1 MALHKH
7 SGSKGYLSKTVLLEA
22 AQPYADVSFTAKSVV
37 DSQYYTAWSSMG
49 TLIKK
54 ELVEKTGNPA
64 KYQLTDSGQILA
76 IRLETAE
83 IELGGSP
90 TVGYVGFNAP
100 SVSPSPPK
108 PSTSRA
114 VKKTTVPKA
123 TSNKTDPIVVPSAS
137 SLKIPIQNK
146 TPTKSTQ
153 PVDDVILVE
162 DDEFDLYPLMIPNF
176 SEVASASSNKPST
189 TRNQISPV
197 SEKTSVKDK
206 PYSASS
212 KTSAPHQN
220 PSTSKE
226 ICNGP
231 SRDIIFLD
239 QDYEYVRPPVSQNP
253 RNKRTA
259 STSSDPAMDE
269 IIFGEEAEAR
279 AEALLR
285 APSSSHDSIRL
296 KPGQYDIVLCV
307 DNAEVAGYILL
318 FISYLYFYK
327 CLLI

>member
-83 IELGGSP
+83 AELGGSP
-90 TVGYVGFNAP
+90 TVGYVGFNAA
-100 SVSPSPPK
+100 SPSPSPSK
-108 PSTSRA
+108 PSTSRV
-114 VKKTTVPKA
+114 VKKATIPKA
-123 TSNKTDPIVVPSAS
+123 TSNQTDSIVVPSAS
-137 SLKIPIQNK
+137 SLKRPIPNK

-153 PVDDVILVE
+153 PVDDVILVD
-162 DDEFDLYPLMIPNF
+162 DDEFDLYPLMTPNF
-176 SEVASASSNKPST
+176 GEGPSAASNKPST
-189 TRNQISPV
+189 TRNHISQL

-206 PYSASS
+206 PNSVST
-212 KTSAPHQN
+212 KTSVPHQN

-226 ICNGP
+226 ICDGP

-239 QDYEYVRPPVSQNP
+239 QDYEFVRPPVSHHP
-253 RNKRTA
+253 PNKRTA

-285 APSSSHDSIRL
+285 APSYTHDSIKL

-307 DNAEVAGYILL
+307 DNAEVAG
-318 FISYLYFYK
+318 
-327 CLLI
+327 